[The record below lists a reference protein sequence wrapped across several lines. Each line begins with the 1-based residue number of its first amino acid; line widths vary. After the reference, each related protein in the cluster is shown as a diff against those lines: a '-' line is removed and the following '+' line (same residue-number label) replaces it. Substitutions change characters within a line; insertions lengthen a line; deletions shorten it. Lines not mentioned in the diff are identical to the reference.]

1 MGNDFNPLGVPI
13 EIGGEERR
21 FLFTFNLIADL
32 QKDYEAPVYETLN
45 SMIYDGANEF
55 NAAVVV
61 DVVYRLLEDEIEYR
75 KFIGDTT
82 KLKKYSRR
90 QVGYLIT
97 NHNAG
102 DVFNTILQAWTLS
115 MPKPAE
121 EDEEEDP
128 NVKSGQ

>member
-90 QVGYLIT
+90 QSYSI
-97 NHNAG
+97 N
-102 DVFNTILQAWTLS
+102 
-115 MPKPAE
+115 K
-121 EDEEEDP
+121 
-128 NVKSGQ
+128 